1 MFGRQ
6 ALAAAMSVA
15 VEEDDD
21 KTPVPEVGPEG
32 PELDESLEGDEESDF
47 EEGEH

>member
-1 MFGRQ
+1 
-6 ALAAAMSVA
+6 MSVA

-21 KTPVPEVGPEG
+21 KTPVPEVGPED
-32 PELDESLEGDEESDF
+32 PELDENLEGDEESDF